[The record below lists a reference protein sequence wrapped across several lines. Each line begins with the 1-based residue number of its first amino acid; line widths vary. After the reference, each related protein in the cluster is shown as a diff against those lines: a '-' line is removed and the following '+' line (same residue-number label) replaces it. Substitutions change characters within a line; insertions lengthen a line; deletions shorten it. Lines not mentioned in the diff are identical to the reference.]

1 MPRRRAGMTTR
12 NAYRALARVEAKA
25 QRHAR
30 DIAEDVVNLIA
41 IYAPR
46 DPNHAQNTGG
56 PALWQSYYVK
66 SDLVNGGVV
75 IGCRR
80 RYWVFVEYGTR
91 EHGDAQ
97 PHVRPAL
104 DAVRRIN
111 S

>member
-1 MPRRRAGMTTR
+1 MPRRRAGYTTR
-12 NAYRALARVEAKA
+12 NAYRALARIEAKA
-25 QRHAR
+25 EDRALE
-30 DIAEDVVNLIA
+30 IAKDVVRLIA

-46 DPNHAQNTGG
+46 DPNHEQNTGG
-56 PALWQSYYVK
+56 PALWQSYYATQDPTTGDVI
-66 SDLVNGGVV
+66 

-80 RYWVFVEYGTR
+80 RYWAFVEFGTR
-91 EHGDAQ
+91 EHGRAQ